1 MKEKAPRNTPET
13 PKLDLSLANQRIN
26 ALVDARLKKVRPLNP
41 TDYDLDAIQPDL
53 IVPDLRQMLVFV
65 AGVESNPTDPAII
78 QRNIAIAAGATG
90 KLRFLD
96 QVWLPEESGH
106 ATVTYEMA
114 IRSGGISGSAMDE
127 HVNRIK
133 ERGFSIGVNYSLIQ
147 TDIYSLIQ
155 EKVARYSYNPTMK
168 TGSGDPVINK
178 GFTDLAGQESFH
190 AHVYY
195 EHAKAIFESNPQHKD
210 YLADQ
215 VIEAVADFKLPGHH
229 MFPELQKD
237 SPKWAKRLG
246 FPYKLLLKELYLGLE
261 GLVGQEGVGKAIRA
275 YASRNEMPWHLQALF
290 LLARPLSNERL
301 GKLAASRV

>member
-1 MKEKAPRNTPET
+1 MKEKAPRNTPEI
-13 PKLDLSLANQRIN
+13 PKLDLTLANERVN
-26 ALVDARLKKVRPLNP
+26 ALVDARLKKVRPLKP

-90 KLRFLD
+90 KVRFLD
-96 QVWLPEESGH
+96 QVWLPEEKGH

-114 IRSGGISGSAMDE
+114 IRSGGISGSEMNE

-133 ERGFSIGVNYSLIQ
+133 ERGFGIGVNYSLIQ

-168 TGSGDPVINK
+168 TGSRDSVINK

-195 EHAKAIFESNPQHKD
+195 EDAKAIVAANPQHKD

-215 VIEAVADFKLPGHH
+215 VIEAVADFILPGHH

-237 SPKWAKRLG
+237 APKWAKQFG
-246 FPYKLLLKELYLGLE
+246 FPYKLLLKELYLGLVE
-261 GLVGQEGVGKAIRA
+261 LVGQEGVGKAIRA
-275 YASRNEMPWHLQALF
+275 YASRNKMPWHLKAM
-290 LLARPLSNERL
+290 LLASKPFSNERL
-301 GKLAASRV
+301 GKFAASRV